1 MEIVLVITEMY
12 HVVRRAGRQK
22 DTTKLII
29 VFSNFVNA
37 PNCND
42 RKYTTIYDVLL
53 KIRPCYYLII
63 LTSEY
68 QDILLMYKLQYIS
81 VYSSR
86 DNMETCWELTRF
98 SSC

>member
-1 MEIVLVITEMY
+1 MEIVLVIAEMY
-12 HVVRRAGRQK
+12 DVVRRVGRQK
-22 DTTKLII
+22 DTTNLII

-37 PNCND
+37 PNCSA
-42 RKYTTIYDVLL
+42 RIYTTIYAVLL
-53 KIRPCYYLII
+53 KIRPCYYLVI

-81 VYSSR
+81 VYCSS
-86 DNMETCWELTRF
+86 DNMETRWESARF